1 MEFITLSFITLGLA
15 MDAFAVS
22 ITNGICYK
30 EAGVRE
36 AVVTAT
42 TFGVFQAI
50 MPLLGYY
57 AGMTVKEIIES
68 IDHWVALILLVFIG
82 VTMIVGAIKDMQN
95 PQNIECKLYC
105 TKKDLFIQGIA
116 TSIDAFVVGI
126 SLAVIDTNIFLA
138 VALIGIVTF
147 SFCLLGIPIGK
158 RFGSLLRDKAEII
171 GGCIL
176 IIIGLKIFIESMV

>member
-1 MEFITLSFITLGLA
+1 MGLLLLFFIALGLA

-30 EAGVRE
+30 EAGAKE
-36 AVVTAT
+36 AFVTAA
-42 TFGVFQAI
+42 TFGIFQVI
-50 MPLLGYY
+50 MPLIGYF
-57 AGMTVKEIIES
+57 AGMRVRGIVES
-68 IDHWVALILLVFIG
+68 IDHWVALVLLGFIG
-82 VTMIVGAIKDMQN
+82 GNMIIEAIRDMKR
-95 PQNIECKLYC
+95 PRDAECKFYC

-138 VALIGIVTF
+138 VFLIGTVTF
-147 SFCLLGIPIGK
+147 LFCLLGIPIGK
-158 RFGSLLRDKAEII
+158 RFGSVLKDKAEII

-176 IIIGLKIFIESMV
+176 IIIGLKIFFENLA